1 MSDAEI
7 IATARR
13 AIRDSDVSDDR
24 KDRIK
29 KLMKEMQDARP
40 SDKSVPGRALVTALK
55 NTFTGKGPTNPT
67 AVIRQKKADKKI
79 TKDSDKNPDKYK
91 SGNSKG
97 GMQKKKGYMK
107 GGMAKKKS
115 GYKSGGMV
123 DMRTTGLF
131 K

>member
-13 AIRDSDVSDDR
+13 AIRDADVSDA
-24 KDRIK
+24 KKERIK
-29 KLMKEMQDARP
+29 NLMKEMQDARP
-40 SDKSVPGRALVTALK
+40 SDKSVPGRALAIALK
-55 NTFTGKGPTNPT
+55 NTFTGEGPTNPT
-67 AVIRQKKADKKI
+67 AVTRQKKADKKI
-79 TKDSDKNPDKYK
+79 TKDSSKNPDKYK
-91 SGNSKG
+91 SGNS
-97 GMQKKKGYMK
+97 K

-131 K
+131 RK